1 MADTDE
7 STASWLGPLEGG
19 APAMTEEFA
28 FARLWHG
35 FMTARVMIAIVLLL
49 LQASI
54 YGLGQPVHG
63 WLIGL
68 CAVYLAAT
76 LAFRL
81 LARPKP
87 PGQPFDVQ
95 WVLTIGVDLM
105 VFCALQLLQS
115 GGINY
120 TPLFAVPVLLASVLG
135 SVLLALGTAAGVA
148 LLLLTDAWLM
158 SLQSGDTASR
168 FLQAGLTGTGFFV
181 VAFLANQLS
190 SRLAREEDLAR
201 RSQIAARVQ
210 TQVNELVI
218 ETLADGVLV
227 VDASGVVRAANPAAR
242 RLLGSHGPARNAP
255 FVLVAEAGWH
265 PLVELAALTFGQHG
279 GQVADITIAHI
290 GQSPRRVHA
299 RTRLTPVHEL
309 GAESLCVMF
318 LQDLREMEA
327 RLRTE
332 KLAAMG
338 RMSAAV
344 AHEIRNPLAAITQA
358 NALLD
363 EDLSEPGHKQLT
375 LLVSQNARRLS
386 QIVEE
391 VLDISRAQH
400 EVPVSVAAALALD
413 EAVESVCQ
421 DWARQA
427 GAAQRLQVWLHAP
440 QVEVEFDADHLRRV
454 LVNLLDNALRYA
466 GQLPGS
472 IQVSTRESAAG
483 QTSLMVWSDGEILEQ
498 TVQRHLFEPFFS
510 SESRSS
516 GLGLYICRELC
527 EQHGAVIGYQRAVR
541 AAVHTSVH
549 NSGSPGEGHSVEGN
563 EFFVGFRTARPHFG
577 SAASF
582 DTMLV

>member
-1 MADTDE
+1 MAGARH
-7 STASWLGPLEGG
+7 TASWLGPLEGG
-19 APAMTEEFA
+19 APPAPEDFA
-28 FARLWHG
+28 FVRLWHG
-35 FMTARVMIAIVLLL
+35 FMTARVMIAMVLLL

-63 WLIGL
+63 WLVGL
-68 CAVYLAAT
+68 CGAYFAAA

-81 LARPKP
+81 LAGPKP
-87 PGQPFDVQ
+87 PGQTFDAQ
-95 WVLTIGVDLM
+95 WVLTIGIDLF

-148 LLLLTDAWLM
+148 LLLLTDAWWV
-158 SLQSGDTASR
+158 SLQFPAETASR
-168 FLQAGLTGTGFFV
+168 FLQSGLTGTGFFV
-181 VAFLANQLS
+181 VAFLANQLA
-190 SRLAREEDLAR
+190 SRLAREEQLAR
-201 RSQIAARVQ
+201 RSQLAARVQ

-227 VDASGVVRAANPAAR
+227 VDANGVVRAANPAAR
-242 RLLGSHGPARNAP
+242 RLLGSNGSARNAP
-255 FVLVAEAGWH
+255 FVLAAELGWQ
-265 PLVELAALTFGQHG
+265 PLVELSAVTYERQG
-279 GQVADITIAHI
+279 GQVADLAIAHA

-299 RTRLTPVHEL
+299 RTRLTPANEA

-363 EDLSEPGHKQLT
+363 EDLDDPSHKQLT
-375 LLVSQNARRLS
+375 LMVRQNAQRLA

-391 VLDISRAQH
+391 VLNISRVQH
-400 EVPVSVAAALALD
+400 QAPVASPAALVLD
-413 EAVESVCQ
+413 ETVEGICH
-421 DWARQA
+421 DWAQQTGSA
-427 GAAQRLQVWLHAP
+427 SRLQVELHAHRT
-440 QVEVEFDADHLRRV
+440 EVAFDADHLRRV
-454 LVNLLDNALRYA
+454 LVNLLDNALRYTRDR
-466 GQLPGS
+466 PGA
-472 IQVSTRESAAG
+472 IHVATRESATG
-483 QTSLMVWSDGEILEQ
+483 QASLMVWSDGDILEQ
-498 TVQRHLFEPFFS
+498 SVQRHLFEPFFS

-527 EQHGAVIGYQRAVR
+527 ERHGAVIGYQRATRPADGAPGR
-541 AAVHTSVH
+541 AA
-549 NSGSPGEGHSVEGN
+549 EGN
-563 EFFVGFRTARPHFG
+563 EFFVAFRPGLALRG
-577 SAASF
+577 SASSF
-582 DTMLV
+582 DTILV

>member
-1 MADTDE
+1 MAGART
-7 STASWLGPLEGG
+7 TASWLGPLEGSVV
-19 APAMTEEFA
+19 PAVEDFA
-28 FARLWHG
+28 FVRLWHG
-35 FMTARVMIAIVLLL
+35 FMTARVMIAMVLLL

-63 WLIGL
+63 WLVGL
-68 CAVYLAAT
+68 CAAYLAAS
-76 LAFRL
+76 LAFRM

-87 PGQPFDVQ
+87 PGQTFDTQ
-95 WVLTIGVDLM
+95 WVLTIGIDLV

-148 LLLLTDAWLM
+148 LLLLTDAWWV
-158 SLQSGDTASR
+158 SLQFPGETASR
-168 FLQAGLTGTGFFV
+168 FLQSGLTGTGFFV
-181 VAFLANQLS
+181 VAFLANQLA
-190 SRLAREEDLAR
+190 SRLAREEQLAR
-201 RSQIAARVQ
+201 RSQLAARVQ

-227 VDASGVVRAANPAAR
+227 VDANGVVRAANPAAR
-242 RLLGSHGPARNAP
+242 RLLGSNGSSRNAP
-255 FVLVAEAGWH
+255 FVLAAELGWQ
-265 PLVELAALTFGQHG
+265 PLVELAVMTYERQG
-279 GQVADITIAHI
+279 GQVADLAIAHT

-299 RTRLTPVHEL
+299 RTRLTPANEA
-309 GAESLCVMF
+309 GEESLCVMF

-363 EDLSEPGHKQLT
+363 EDLADPAHKQLT
-375 LLVSQNARRLS
+375 LMVRQN
-386 QIVEE
+386 
-391 VLDISRAQH
+391 
-400 EVPVSVAAALALD
+400 
-413 EAVESVCQ
+413 
-421 DWARQA
+421 
-427 GAAQRLQVWLHAP
+427 AQRLAQIVDEVLNISRVQHQSPVASPAALVLDESVDAICHDWGRQTGGSSRL
-440 QVEVEFDADHLRRV
+440 QVELNAHRTEVAFDDDHLRRV

-466 GQLPGS
+466 RDQPGA
-472 IQVSTRESAAG
+472 IHVSTRESATG
-483 QTSLMVWSDGEILEQ
+483 QASLMVWSDGDTLEQ
-498 TVQRHLFEPFFS
+498 SVQRHLFEPFFS

-527 EQHGAVIGYQRAVR
+527 ERHGAVIGYQRAGRPVDG
-541 AAVHTSVH
+541 A
-549 NSGSPGEGHSVEGN
+549 PGQVAEGN
-563 EFFVGFRTARPHFG
+563 EFFVAFRPGLAYMG
-577 SAASF
+577 SASSF
-582 DTMLV
+582 DTILV

>member
-1 MADTDE
+1 MAAPDDT
-7 STASWLGPLEGG
+7 TSWLGPLEGD
-19 APAMTEEFA
+19 APPKVTEDFA

-54 YGLGQPVHG
+54 YGLGQPIHS
-63 WLIGL
+63 WLVGL
-68 CAVYLAAT
+68 CAAYLVAA

-81 LARPKP
+81 IARPKP
-87 PGQPFDVQ
+87 PGQTFDAQ
-95 WVLTIGVDLM
+95 WVLTIGIDLI
-105 VFCALQLLQS
+105 VFCALELAQS

-148 LLLLTDAWLM
+148 LLLLTDAWWV
-158 SLQSGDTASR
+158 SLQFPGDTASR
-168 FLQAGLTGTGFFV
+168 FLQSGLTGTGFFI
-181 VAFLANQLS
+181 VAFLANQLAA
-190 SRLAREEDLAR
+190 RLAREEDLAR
-201 RSQIAARVQ
+201 RSQQAARVQ

-227 VDASGVVRAANPAAR
+227 VDANGVVRAANPAAR
-242 RLLGSHGPARNAP
+242 RLLGSNGPARNAP
-255 FVLVAEAGWH
+255 FVLAAEVGWQS
-265 PLVELAALTFGQHG
+265 LVELSGLTFERQD
-279 GQVADITIAHI
+279 GQVADLAIAHL
-290 GQSPRRVHA
+290 GQNPRRVQV
-299 RTRLTPVHEL
+299 RTRLTPAHDA

-363 EDLSEPGHKQLT
+363 EDLQEPGHKQLT
-375 LLVSQNARRLS
+375 LMVRQNAQRLA

-391 VLDISRAQH
+391 VLNISRVQH
-400 EVPVSVAAALALD
+400 QAPVASPAVLLLD
-413 EAVESVCQ
+413 EAVEAVCH
-421 DWARQA
+421 DWAQQTA
-427 GAAQRLQVWLHAP
+427 GGPRLQLSLNALRT
-440 QVEVEFDADHLRRV
+440 EVAFDADHLRRV

-466 GQLPGS
+466 RDLPGS
-472 IQVSTRESAAG
+472 IQVSTRESATG
-483 QTSLMVWSDGEILEQ
+483 QASLMVWSDGELLEQ

-510 SESRSS
+510 SESRST

-527 EQHGAVIGYQRAVR
+527 ERHGAIIGYQRTLRPAPGGR
-541 AAVHTSVH
+541 ADEAAQ
-549 NSGSPGEGHSVEGN
+549 SVEGN
-563 EFFVGFRTARPHFG
+563 EFFVAFRPGLAYLG
-577 SAASF
+577 SVSSF
-582 DTMLV
+582 DTILV